1 MIFGAAAGGI
11 LFMQKKRNNNRA
23 ALALAGFGV
32 ADIHETGVAMN
43 NPMYQ
48 GQNVEQSNPLYESM
62 ASKRSMQQ
70 ENESDYEHDIDAAAI
85 GL

>member
-1 MIFGAAAGGI
+1 MIFGAAAGGM
-11 LFMQKKRNNNRA
+11 LFMQKRRNYRA

-48 GQNVEQSNPLYESM
+48 GQNVERSNPLYESM

-70 ENESDYEHDIDAAAI
+70 QNESDYEHDIDAAAI